1 MRNNYV
7 GRIIKNLPARDQSVF
22 EKSTLTVI
30 SKDVNCHSDSTQNF
44 HNSSQYSRG
53 PLIFRQSRC
62 NLKRVQRQK
71 MQDKENEASRLEQT
85 YFLDASS
92 SVEC

>member
-7 GRIIKNLPARDQSVF
+7 GRIIKNLPVRDQSVF

-30 SKDVNCHSDSTQNF
+30 SKDVNCHSDSSQNF
-44 HNSSQYSRG
+44 HNSTEYSRG

-62 NLKRVQRQK
+62 NLKRMQRQK
-71 MQDKENEASRLEQT
+71 LQEKENEGSRLEQT
-85 YFLDASS
+85 CFLEA
-92 SVEC
+92 